1 MSPSVTPF
9 LMFQGTAQEAIE
21 HYVSLFEDGRIDSIT
36 HHGAEGPGEEG
47 SVMYATFTLAGQQFA
62 AIDSAVEHDFD
73 FTPSLSLFV
82 QCDSEEQIRSL
93 YDALLQGGEDLM
105 ELGDHGFSTL
115 FAWIDDR
122 WGVSWQLNYDAP
134 ESAATDEGDHEPVD
148 DDEGFED

>member
-1 MSPSVTPF
+1 MPAVITPF
-9 LMFQGTAQEAIE
+9 LMFQGTAEAALN
-21 HYVSLFEDGRIDSIT
+21 HYVSLFDDGRIDSIS
-36 HHGAEGPGEEG
+36 HHGPEGPGVEG

-62 AIDSAVEHDFD
+62 AIDSAVEHDFE

-82 QCDSEEQIRSL
+82 QCESEEQIRAL
-93 YDALLQGGEDLM
+93 YEGLVEGGEDLM

-134 ESAATDEGDHEPVD
+134 AADEEPGTDGD
-148 DDEGFED
+148 

>member
-1 MSPSVTPF
+1 MSPSITPF

-36 HHGAEGPGEEG
+36 HHGPEGLGVEG

-82 QCDSEEQIRSL
+82 QCDTEEQIRGL
-93 YDALLQGGEDLM
+93 YTALMDGGEDLM

-115 FAWIDDR
+115 FAWLDDR

-134 ESAATDEGDHEPVD
+134 ETDEDSEDSGDSGD
-148 DDEGFED
+148 SEDAED